1 MSRRPRTGIV
11 DRGGIC
17 VQPSRSQKGVSS
29 TQTSWSVWPS
39 GWQLSH
45 ENVPVDEAPASWNAM
60 RPRLMTAGVGS
71 ARVTVAAT
79 PGDAGVERSTSDTV
93 LATAFRTQA
102 RDGAPPASD
111 SRAMP
116 RGTAPTAVR
125 PSTSPLAASTVNS
138 LSDPAAETTSVASS
152 SLIAIANGVAS
163 ASPAAG
169 CAGGSGSS
177 SMNSG
182 SPHEPPP
189 QSMRVI
195 RFRKARFSSSASP
208 SPSVPARPL
217 ASLRA
222 SAWAT
227 KTSPPELTASP

>member
-1 MSRRPRTGIV
+1 
-11 DRGGIC
+11 
-17 VQPSRSQKGVSS
+17 
-29 TQTSWSVWPS
+29 
-39 GWQLSH
+39 
-45 ENVPVDEAPASWNAM
+45 M
-60 RPRLMTAGVGS
+60 RPRLMIAGVGS
-71 ARVTVAAT
+71 ARVTVATT
-79 PGDAGVERSTSDTV
+79 PGDAGVETSTSETV

-102 RDGAPPASD
+102 RDGAPSASD

-116 RGTAPTAVR
+116 RGTASTAVR

-152 SLIAIANGVAS
+152 SLIAMANGVAS

-169 CAGGSGSS
+169 RAGGSGSS
-177 SMNSG
+177 SMSSG
-182 SPHEPPP
+182 SPHEPPL

-195 RFRKARFSSSASP
+195 RFRKARFSSSARP
-208 SPSVPARPL
+208 SPAVPARPL

-227 KTSPPELTASP
+227 KTSPPESTASP